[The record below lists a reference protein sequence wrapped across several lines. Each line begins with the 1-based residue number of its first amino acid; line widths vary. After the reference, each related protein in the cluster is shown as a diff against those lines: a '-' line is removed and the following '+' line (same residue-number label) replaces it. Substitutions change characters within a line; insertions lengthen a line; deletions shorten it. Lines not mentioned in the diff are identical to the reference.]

1 MPAITTGVAA
11 YASAITRAIGDFA
24 GTRLFVAAAG
34 LAFVMFASQSVFA
47 PHRLPPAAPPMLT
60 ELGLTPGLPTA
71 ALLPEVR
78 EQLEQAAKAATPFA
92 QDAAAAAL
100 SNEAMI
106 AGANYGGAGVTM
118 ILLIVAMILLNRRAR
133 RPIIPAQMAAG
144 QQDADGRWWAPK
156 HGG

>member
-47 PHRLPPAAPPMLT
+47 PHRLPPAA
-60 ELGLTPGLPTA
+60 PGLPTA

-118 ILLIVAMILLNRRAR
+118 ILLIVAMILQNRRAR